1 MCPCD
6 REIDMLLMELFE
18 IKLFKFTE
26 NDLYSKNILAR
37 FWLNITVMLS
47 ETAIREEFNDLD
59 LFESSKLDKHN

>member
-1 MCPCD
+1 
-6 REIDMLLMELFE
+6 MLLMEIFE
-18 IKLFKFTE
+18 ILFNFTE